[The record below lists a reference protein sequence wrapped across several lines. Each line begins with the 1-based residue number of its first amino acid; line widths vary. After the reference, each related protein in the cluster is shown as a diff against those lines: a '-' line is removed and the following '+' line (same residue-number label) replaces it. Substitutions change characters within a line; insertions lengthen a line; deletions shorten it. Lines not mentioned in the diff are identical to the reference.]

1 MIRIARFR
9 SRLFAAIARL
19 AAAVVGGLALAGAA
33 FADPPIW
40 HVQEAGGGHITLFG
54 SVHLLSD
61 ATRWRN
67 PALDADL
74 AGSSAIWFEI
84 PFDAASQAEAGKL
97 ALQKGLLPAGQT
109 LDQLLPP
116 ELYARTATLA
126 AREGLPVASLQ
137 RLRPWMAELTLSLM
151 YFQKQGARADLGVE
165 DQLSAAVSPNAT
177 RGAFETVD
185 SQIDLFSS
193 DPVPEQIASLRETL
207 DEIDKDPDIFDRMAK
222 AWAAGDVRAVE
233 RDAIDPMKRDD
244 HALYERL
251 IVERNRRFAARIAQ
265 LAQEGRNVFVVVGV
279 GHLIGSEGVPA
290 MLRRDGLKV
299 DGP

>member
-109 LDQLLPP
+109 LDQGA
-116 ELYARTATLA
+116 YAGLA
-126 AREGLPVASLQ
+126 QQNTVAQPFTYRAVAPDLFQ
-137 RLRPWMAELTLSLM
+137 AILSR
-151 YFQKQGARADLGVE
+151 QAAPGPGPADGRGGAG
-165 DQLSAAVSPNAT
+165 VSPRSPNSNDGKSNA
-177 RGAFETVD
+177 G
-185 SQIDLFSS
+185 
-193 DPVPEQIASLRETL
+193 
-207 DEIDKDPDIFDRMAK
+207 
-222 AWAAGDVRAVE
+222 
-233 RDAIDPMKRDD
+233 
-244 HALYERL
+244 
-251 IVERNRRFAARIAQ
+251 
-265 LAQEGRNVFVVVGV
+265 
-279 GHLIGSEGVPA
+279 
-290 MLRRDGLKV
+290 
-299 DGP
+299 